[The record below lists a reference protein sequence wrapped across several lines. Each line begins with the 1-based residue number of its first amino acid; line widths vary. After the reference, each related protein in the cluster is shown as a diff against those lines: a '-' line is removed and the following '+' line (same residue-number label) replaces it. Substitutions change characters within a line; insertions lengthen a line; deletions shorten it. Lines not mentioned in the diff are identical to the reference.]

1 MPPDA
6 AAVEPAA
13 PAPARGGAGRATVAA
28 MTAAFGACE
37 REAQRMEA
45 APPAAATVA
54 ATEAAAVDVPLAPF
68 VAACGSTIDLYAHVF
83 SPGSFIARVLGR
95 TTTRHMACVT
105 AAAAVAAAAAD
116 PAALPRPQAPLRLR
130 AVLARERDARGV
142 ESVRWDRSSACHTAM
157 WLSRGLF
164 FCQSFMDLMA
174 NGDGSGTLPGPR
186 ACASAA
192 YDRALRPFHGL
203 LLSTVFRAAL
213 SYAPAERDE
222 LFRAF
227 GYTDVR
233 EGEARVRECVDAMRP
248 VTRRVH
254 RLIVDEGL
262 DFHDVVSP
270 MRGAL
275 K

>member
-6 AAVEPAA
+6 LEEQRPL
-13 PAPARGGAGRATVAA
+13 PAPAARAGGAGGAGRATVAA

-37 REAQRMEA
+37 REAQRLAPAPASA
-45 APPAAATVA
+45 A
-54 ATEAAAVDVPLAPF
+54 DVPLAPF
-68 VAACGSTIDLYAHVF
+68 VAACGSTVDLYAHVF

-105 AAAAVAAAAAD
+105 AAAAAAADSAAAAA
-116 PAALPRPQAPLRLR
+116 AVLPPPVPPAPLRLR
-130 AVLARERDARGV
+130 AVLARERDARGA

-174 NGDGSGTLPGPR
+174 NGDGSGALPGPR

-213 SYAPAERDE
+213 SYAPAERGE

-227 GYTDVR
+227 GYDDVR
-233 EGEARVRECVDAMRP
+233 EGEARVRECVEAMRP